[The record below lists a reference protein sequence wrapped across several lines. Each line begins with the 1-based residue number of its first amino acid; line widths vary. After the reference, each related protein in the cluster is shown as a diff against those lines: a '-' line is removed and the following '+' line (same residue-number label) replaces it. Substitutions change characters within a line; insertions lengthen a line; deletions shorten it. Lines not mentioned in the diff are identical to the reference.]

1 MAQHWARTTA
11 FKHEHPQIQPETQVL
26 LGSLKPSSWG
36 TWVAL
41 SVKPPTLAQ
50 IMISQFVGSTPA
62 SGSMLIAQSLESPSD
77 SVSPSLSTPPMLTLC
92 LSLSFKNK

>member
-50 IMISQFVGSTPA
+50 IMISQLTSSSPALGSVRT
-62 SGSMLIAQSLESPSD
+62 AQPRVCFGFCVPLSLPL
-77 SVSPSLSTPPMLTLC
+77 PCSLSL
-92 LSLSFKNK
+92 KNK